1 MLNSSAITLP
11 CELSTTQKAARRV
24 IVQCLK
30 KMEFGCLTLIESFN
44 SGAAEKSERFTA
56 PVCMYREEPVS
67 ATIEVKHP
75 GLYSRILRGGSIA
88 AGEAYMDGWWDS
100 PDLTALMK
108 LMAINMRA
116 LDQIEEQGSWIT
128 KLFYKVSHWANRNS
142 QENSRKNI
150 HAHYDL
156 GNALY
161 ESFLDSNM
169 LYSSAFYRQD
179 SESLEQAQIN
189 KMDRL
194 CQQIDLK
201 ASDHVI
207 EIGTGWGAMAI
218 YMAEQYGCRV
228 TTTTISEQ
236 QHAYTKQQ
244 IEEKGL
250 SDKITL
256 LKEDYR
262 NLDGTYDKLVSI
274 EMIEAVGKA
283 FLPSYIKKCESLL
296 KPGGLMAIQ
305 AITIADQRYEYYSN
319 NVDFIQKYIFPGG
332 FLPSVTSLTQAAT
345 QYSDLVVRDLF
356 DIGLDY
362 AKTLN
367 EWHRRF
373 NQAEKEVRA
382 LGYDD
387 RFIRMWRYYMSYCEG
402 GFLARTIS
410 AVHMTFQ
417 RP

>member
-1 MLNSSAITLP
+1 MLNSGVITRS
-11 CELSTTQKAARRV
+11 CELTMPQKAARRV
-24 IVQCLK
+24 IVQCLNN
-30 KMEFGCLTLIESFN
+30 MEVGSLTLIETYTSKN
-44 SGAAEKSERFTA
+44 NQTGERFDA
-56 PVCMYREEPVS
+56 PVETHLGKKLS
-67 ATIEVKHP
+67 ATLEVKHP

-108 LMAINMRA
+108 LMALNMRA
-116 LDQIEEQGSWIT
+116 LDQIEEQGSWLT
-128 KLFYKVSHWANRNS
+128 KLLYKVSHWANRNS
-142 QENSRKNI
+142 HENSRQNI

-156 GNALY
+156 GNSLY
-161 ESFLDSNM
+161 ELFLDKNM
-169 LYSSAFYRQD
+169 LYSSALYIQPSD
-179 SESLEQAQIN
+179 SLEQAQIS
-189 KMDRL
+189 KMERL
-194 CQQIDLK
+194 CQQLNLQR
-201 ASDHVI
+201 SDHVI

-218 YMAEQYGCRV
+218 YMAEKYGCQV
-228 TTTTISEQ
+228 TTTTISEEQ
-236 QHAYTKQQ
+236 YAYAKRK
-244 IEEKGL
+244 IDEKGL
-250 SDKITL
+250 TDRITL

-262 NLDGTYDKLVSI
+262 SLSGCYDKLVSI

-283 FLPSYIKKCESLL
+283 YLPSYVKKCESLL
-296 KPGGLMAIQ
+296 KSGGVMAIQ

-332 FLPSVTSLTQAAT
+332 FLPSVTSLTQAT
-345 QYSDLVVRDLF
+345 TKYSDLVVRDLL

-367 EWHRRF
+367 EWHYRF
-373 NQAEKEVRA
+373 NQSEQSVRGY
-382 LGYDD
+382 GYDD
-387 RFIRMWRYYMSYCEG
+387 KFIRMWRFYLSYCEG